1 MWWTFLVA
9 ALPWFPPIYET
20 ISILI
25 SGFCGGAW
33 KQRQYNISFFSSHK
47 DDTITN
53 SLGLYMYVGKKFYL
67 IDGNV
72 AMDPKDQ
79 EAEDL
84 EAVEKVAH

>member
-1 MWWTFLVA
+1 MKQYLFWFLV
-9 ALPWFPPIYET
+9 FVVVHENKVNT
-20 ISILI
+20 ILV
-25 SGFCGGAW
+25 
-33 KQRQYNISFFSSHK
+33 FFSSHK

-67 IDGNV
+67 IDGNI